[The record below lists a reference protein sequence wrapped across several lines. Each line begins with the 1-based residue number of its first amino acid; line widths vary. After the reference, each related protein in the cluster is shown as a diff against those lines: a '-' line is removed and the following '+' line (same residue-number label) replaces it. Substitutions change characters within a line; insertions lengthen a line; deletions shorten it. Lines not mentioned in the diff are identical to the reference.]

1 MIETSEVC
9 HSSQTPDHIQVSKKR
24 YLTIWK
30 SWPGQL
36 VRFGIVGGVNTSL
49 DLLILNGLLWL
60 FPTTNTIL
68 VLLFN
73 SVAYC
78 LGAVNSF
85 LLNKYWTFARR
96 QRTTWSEVRRFAIT
110 TFFGMVCNDILIWF
124 ANNLFHPLISNAAL
138 WMNASKIVAIAG
150 TVFISFLGMRLW
162 VFVNRSQQD
171 DAPIELLYQ
180 SNKSDLGEHVKTF
193 LTYQGHKTSDT
204 YVPEYTTESSGIRSL
219 SVVLPA
225 YNEEQVIVRTI
236 SDVIYTLSGW
246 VGDFEVIVVNDG
258 SKDQTA
264 SVVAAMSDKDPRVRL
279 ITHSVNQGY
288 GAALVTGFAAATKE
302 FTFFMDSDG
311 QFDIRDLAT
320 FFPFSDKYDAV
331 IGYRI
336 DRQDTWMR
344 KLNAWGWKQVVRF
357 VLGVHV
363 RDIDCAFKLMR
374 TEFLHA
380 YPLETRGAMINAE
393 LLYKM
398 RQAGCTCKEVGV
410 RHLPRSSG
418 RATGASP
425 VVIARAF
432 RELVVY
438 AHKWKQEQRQSH
450 QDANQEFKAGTTLN
464 SMRR

>member
-1 MIETSEVC
+1 VIETSETY
-9 HSSQTPDHIQVSKKR
+9 HSAQTPDHIQVGKKR
-24 YLTIWK
+24 CFPIWK
-30 SWPGQL
+30 NWPGQL
-36 VRFGIVGGVNTSL
+36 VRFGIVGGANTAI
-49 DLLILNGLLWL
+49 DLLILNSLLWL

-73 SVAYC
+73 SLAYS

-85 LLNKYWTFARR
+85 LFNKYWTFAHW
-96 QRTTWSEVRRFAIT
+96 QRTTWSEMRRFAIT
-110 TFFGMVCNDILIWF
+110 TFLGMVCNDLLIWS
-124 ANNLFHPLISNAAL
+124 ANNLFHPLISNTAL
-138 WMNASKIVAIAG
+138 WMNISKIVAIAG

-162 VFVNRSQQD
+162 VFVSGSQPD
-171 DAPIELLYQ
+171 DASMKLLYQ
-180 SNKSDLGEHVKTF
+180 SDRSNLGEHMKTF
-193 LTYQGHKTSDT
+193 LTYQEHKASDT
-204 YVPEYTTESSGIRSL
+204 YVPEYPAESSGLQSL

-225 YNEEQVIVRTI
+225 YNEEQVIACTI
-236 SDVIYTLSGW
+236 SDILNTLSGW
-246 VGDFEVIVVNDG
+246 VRDFEVIVVNDG

-264 SVVAAMSDKDPRVRL
+264 SVVAAMSDKNPHIRL
-279 ITHSVNQGY
+279 VTHSVNQGY

-320 FFPFSDKYDAV
+320 FFPFIAKYDAV

-344 KLNAWGWKQVVRF
+344 KFNAWGWKQVVSF
-357 VLGVHV
+357 ALGVHV

-398 RQAGCTCKEVGV
+398 RQAGCTSKEVGV
-410 RHLPRSSG
+410 RHLPRRSG

-425 VVIARAF
+425 VVIIRAF
-432 RELVVY
+432 RELMVY
-438 AHKWKQEQRQSH
+438 AHKWKREQHKALQNVGPGIRQIS
-450 QDANQEFKAGTTLN
+450 
-464 SMRR
+464 

>member
-1 MIETSEVC
+1 VIETSEAY
-9 HSSQTPDHIQVSKKR
+9 HSVQMSDHTQIGKKR
-24 YLTIWK
+24 CLTIWK
-30 SWPGQL
+30 SWLGQL
-36 VRFGIVGGVNTSL
+36 VRFGIVGGANTAI

-73 SVAYC
+73 SLAYS

-85 LLNKYWTFARR
+85 LFNKYWTFAHR
-96 QRTTWSEVRRFAIT
+96 QRTTWSEMRRFAIT
-110 TFFGMVCNDILIWF
+110 TFLGMVCNDILIWS
-124 ANNLFHPLISNAAL
+124 ANNLFHPLISNTAL
-138 WMNASKIVAIAG
+138 WMNISKIVAIAG

-162 VFVNRSQQD
+162 VFVSRSQQD
-171 DAPIELLYQ
+171 EAPMKLSYQ
-180 SNKSDLGEHVKTF
+180 SNMSNRGGHMKTF
-193 LTYQGHKTSDT
+193 LTYQEHKASDT
-204 YVPEYTTESSGIRSL
+204 YVSEYTAESSGLRSL

-225 YNEEQVIVRTI
+225 YNEEQVIARTI
-236 SDVIYTLSGW
+236 SDVINTLSVW
-246 VGDFEVIVVNDG
+246 VRDFEVIVVNDG

-264 SVVAAMSDKDPRVRL
+264 SVVAAMGDKNPHVRL
-279 ITHSVNQGY
+279 IMHSVNQGY

-311 QFDIRDLAT
+311 QFDIQDLAT
-320 FFPFSDKYDAV
+320 FFPFIAKYDAV

-344 KLNAWGWKQVVRF
+344 KFNAWGWKQVVRF
-357 VLGVHV
+357 ALGVHV

-398 RQAGCTCKEVGV
+398 RQAGCSHKEVGV

-425 VVIARAF
+425 VVIIRAF
-432 RELVVY
+432 RELIVY
-438 AHKWKQEQRQSH
+438 AHKWKREQYKSLQNVSP
-450 QDANQEFKAGTTLN
+450 EV
-464 SMRR
+464 RRAS